1 MTTWDVENETYAE
14 FKKRRSAE
22 SGISGMGQK
31 KREGTGKINKSDLR
45 AEALK
50 RANYTCEWPNCYE
63 KKWLEMAHLIAIGMG
78 GKNRNISNDPMNVC
92 ILCKTHHD
100 IFDGRQ
106 SRGSNREYMELLK
119 GFLIL
124 QWRRNE

>member
-78 GKNRNISNDPMNVC
+78 GKNRDISNDPMNVC
-92 ILCKTHHD
+92 ILCKNHHD

-106 SRGSNREYMELLK
+106 QYGTKREYTELLK

>member
-1 MTTWDVENETYAE
+1 MVLDSNVKIVLSAPLTDILPSPAISMDSLKKNGVLTHMTTWDVENETYAE

-50 RANYTCEWPNCYE
+50 RANYT
-63 KKWLEMAHLIAIGMG
+63 L
-78 GKNRNISNDPMNVC
+78 
-92 ILCKTHHD
+92 
-100 IFDGRQ
+100 
-106 SRGSNREYMELLK
+106 
-119 GFLIL
+119 
-124 QWRRNE
+124 